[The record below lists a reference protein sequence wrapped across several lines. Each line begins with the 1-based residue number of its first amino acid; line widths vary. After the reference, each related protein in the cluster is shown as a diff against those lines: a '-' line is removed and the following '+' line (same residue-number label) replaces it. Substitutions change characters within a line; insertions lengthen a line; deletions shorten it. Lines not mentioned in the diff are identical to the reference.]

1 MFLFWLFSGVVIIF
15 MGIFNRQ
22 LLHSLGIRPMSE
34 TFTTPNLK
42 HSSRITE
49 KIGRWIVITLG
60 LSFLVLGLGEA
71 LPNYISYKI
80 SFLLFGLSGL
90 MIFAITGITIA
101 NWKAK

>member
-1 MFLFWLFSGVVIIF
+1 MIF
-15 MGIFNRQ
+15 MGIFNKQ
-22 LLHSLGIRPMSE
+22 LLHLLGIRPMSE

-42 HSSRITE
+42 HSSRVTE
-49 KIGRWIVITLG
+49 NILRWVQINLG

-80 SFLLFGLSGL
+80 SFLLIGLSGL
-90 MIFAITGITIA
+90 MILASIGITIA